1 MEDIIDHSTICR
13 KESLRKGYIGDKDM
27 KKSILIAAMALIT
40 MFAVSCGNADEN
52 KESPTPAAQSAQT
65 QTSQVNKNEF
75 SQIPQDAEKALGVA
89 SKHASKAYAQDGDRS
104 YGYKGTKKVNGSEC
118 YCFSVFNKTEDNT
131 YHVAD
136 IAVEASGDKV
146 FACDEGKTEFK
157 AVEAASTT
165 KGWSAAK

>member
-65 QTSQVNKNEF
+65 QTSQVNKGEF
-75 SQIPQDAEKALGVA
+75 SQIPQDAEKGRSGCRDGTAVLRRGVYGLRRSAERGNYLYA
-89 SKHASKAYAQDGDRS
+89 SLRIYRLPGGPER
-104 YGYKGTKKVNGSEC
+104 
-118 YCFSVFNKTEDNT
+118 KTP
-131 YHVAD
+131 
-136 IAVEASGDKV
+136 GG
-146 FACDEGKTEFK
+146 GK
-157 AVEAASTT
+157 
-165 KGWSAAK
+165 